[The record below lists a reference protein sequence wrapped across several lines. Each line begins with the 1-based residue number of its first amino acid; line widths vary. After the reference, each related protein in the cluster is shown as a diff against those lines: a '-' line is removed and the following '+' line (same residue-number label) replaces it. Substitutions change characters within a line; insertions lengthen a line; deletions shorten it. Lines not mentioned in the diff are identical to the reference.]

1 MLISG
6 LRANHPRAEVADGT
20 DGERKLPDAGKLS
33 SKPCWSLFTGPQAQ
47 STSLHAQLDS
57 SLLSRSQLG
66 YQVDS
71 LRSEL
76 RDKTLENQ
84 DLKIRVVKL
93 EVSNSGNNIK
103 VIQSN
108 VIIIN

>member
-1 MLISG
+1 M
-6 LRANHPRAEVADGT
+6 ADGT

-57 SLLSRSQLG
+57 SLLSRSRLE
-66 YQVDS
+66 YQVAS

-93 EVSNSGNNIK
+93 EVSNSGNNNK
-103 VIQSN
+103 VIKSN

>member
-1 MLISG
+1 M
-6 LRANHPRAEVADGT
+6 ADGT

-33 SKPCWSLFTGPQAQ
+33 SKPCWSLFTAFQAQ

-66 YQVDS
+66 YQVAS

-84 DLKIRVVKL
+84 DLKIRVIKL
-93 EVSNSGNNIK
+93 EVNNSGNNIK
-103 VIQSN
+103 VIKSN

>member
-1 MLISG
+1 M
-6 LRANHPRAEVADGT
+6 ADGT
-20 DGERKLPDAGKLS
+20 DGKRNVPDAGKLS

-57 SLLSRSQLG
+57 SLLSRSRLG
-66 YQVDS
+66 YQVAS

-93 EVSNSGNNIK
+93 EVSNSGKNIK
-103 VIQSN
+103 VIKSN
-108 VIIIN
+108 FIIIN